1 MTDKSFVASQLEN
14 AAAIYQQRYELYG
27 DNYKRFGPIMAA
39 MFPDGLT
46 LKTAD
51 DFGRFG
57 LFVQV
62 MSKTT
67 RYGNMFT
74 AGGHV
79 DSLDD
84 ISVYAQMLQEVDH
97 ESAEKATQVV
107 AQKALDINWAAVQEQ
122 APENG
127 AQDNFPVVEE
137 PPGNQAE
144 IADEAPSSA
153 PPEVLK

>member
-1 MTDKSFVASQLEN
+1 MTEKSFVTSQLEN
-14 AAAIYQQRYELYG
+14 AASIFQQRYELYG

-46 LKTAD
+46 LNTAD

-74 AGGHV
+74 SGGHV

-97 ESAEKATQVV
+97 EAAERNAKVPAATEGN
-107 AQKALDINWAAVQEQ
+107 A
-122 APENG
+122 
-127 AQDNFPVVEE
+127 E
-137 PPGNQAE
+137 PPLTTFAASPITDFE
-144 IADEAPSSA
+144 EAPTNEVDVDETSKDHPA
-153 PPEVLK
+153 TEPPQVLS